1 MDFMNEYIID
11 TMALVRYLENNLP
24 GPADKVFKSA
34 EKNECKLLIPEIVMG
49 EFIYISLRGRLKSSD
64 PKSLIMETLIS
75 LDASRYIDFLS
86 MDTEAWE
93 EFLALNISELH
104 DRMICAT
111 ALCRNAKIIS
121 NDEEIRNSDKVVS
134 IWD

>member
-1 MDFMNEYIID
+1 MNEYVVD
-11 TMALVRYLENNLP
+11 TMALVSYLEDALP
-24 GPADKVFKSA
+24 GSADKVFKSA
-34 EKNECKLLIPEIVMG
+34 EKNECRLLIPEIVMG
-49 EFIYISLRGRLKSSD
+49 EFIYILLKGRLKASD

-75 LDASRYIDFLS
+75 LDASRYIDFVG
-86 MDTEAWE
+86 METEAWE

-111 ALCRNAKIIS
+111 ALSKNAKIIT
-121 NDEEIRNSDKVVS
+121 NDEEIRKNNKVET

>member
-1 MDFMNEYIID
+1 
-11 TMALVRYLENNLP
+11 
-24 GPADKVFKSA
+24 
-34 EKNECKLLIPEIVMG
+34 MG
-49 EFIYISLRGRLKSSD
+49 EFIYISLKGRLTASD

-75 LDASRYIDFLS
+75 LDASRYTDFVC

-111 ALCRNAKIIS
+111 ALSKNAKIIT
-121 NDEEIRNSDKVVS
+121 NDEVTRKNNKVET